1 MIGYLS
7 LGGNVGDARAN
18 LRKALQALDETPGV
32 EVLRVSRC
40 YLTEPVGELN
50 QPVFRNLAAEI
61 KTGLAPL
68 ELLNAVKRI
77 EQAMGRAPGP
87 RWGPRLIDIDII
99 LMDDTVFETPELT
112 VPHAR
117 FRERAFVLA
126 PLAELAA
133 DAVDPVTGLTVLAL
147 AARPEVIGRVE
158 IDDEIDS

>member
-1 MIGYLS
+1 MIAYLS
-7 LGGNVGDARAN
+7 LGGNLGDTRAN
-18 LRKALQALDETPGV
+18 LRKALALLDEHPGV

-50 QPVFRNLAAEI
+50 QPVFRNVAAEI

-87 RWGPRLIDIDII
+87 RWGPRLIDIDIV
-99 LMDDTVFETPELT
+99 LMQDAVLDTPELT

-117 FRERAFVLA
+117 FRERAFVLQ

-133 DAVDPVTGLTVLAL
+133 DAVDPITGLTVRAL
-147 AARPEVIGRVE
+147 AMRPEALGRVE
-158 IDDEIDS
+158 SDDDIDS

>member
-1 MIGYLS
+1 MIAYLS
-7 LGGNVGDARAN
+7 LGGNLGDTRAN
-18 LRKALQALDETPGV
+18 LRKSLALLDEHPAV

-50 QPVFRNLAAEI
+50 QPVFRNVAAEI

-87 RWGPRLIDIDII
+87 RWGPRLIDIDIV
-99 LMDDTVFETPELT
+99 LMQDAVVDTPELT

-117 FRERAFVLA
+117 FRERAFVLE

-133 DAVDPVTGLTVLAL
+133 DAVDPITGLTVRAL
-147 AARPEVIGRVE
+147 AIRPEVLGRVE
-158 IDDEIDS
+158 IDDDI